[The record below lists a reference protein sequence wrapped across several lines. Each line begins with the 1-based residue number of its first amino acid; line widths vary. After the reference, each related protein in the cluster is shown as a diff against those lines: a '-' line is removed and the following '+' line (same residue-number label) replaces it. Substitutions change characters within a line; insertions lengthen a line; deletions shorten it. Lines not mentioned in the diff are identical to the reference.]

1 VRGITFNS
9 LHLTSDAGPRRKLF
23 GRKGDTL
30 SEARQVWRQSTCL
43 RGSSS
48 RNRQRAA
55 VHLHEGK
62 YTAGPAAR

>member
-9 LHLTSDAGPRRKLF
+9 LHLASDAGPRRKLF
-23 GRKGDTL
+23 GRLCQKRDKSGASL
-30 SEARQVWRQSTCL
+30 RL